1 MMTITKTHDHRG
13 DALPV
18 NWSTRTERQGLLTDY
33 GFIYIR
39 CIDVDIYHFAFGND
53 NLLALAFEGNIGG
66 GTAIE
71 IANYWLQAQSLVK
84 HLQSFLFRGGQ
95 VAITQFRAL
104 QEMPGRNADK
114 LARRDHARSGVG
126 DAFGQYLCIGIVLR
140 SEEHTSELQSQS
152 NLVCRLLLEK
162 KNKNSLAIPPLV
174 LTIRYV

>member
-71 IANYWLQAQSLVK
+71 IFKHLLPEQRFVK
-84 HLQSFLFRGGQ
+84 HVQSFLFKGRQ
-95 VAITQFRAL
+95 AAKTPIPAL
-104 QEMPGRNADK
+104 PENASRTAAK
-114 LARRDHARSGVG
+114 IRR
-126 DAFGQYLCIGIVLR
+126 
-140 SEEHTSELQSQS
+140 
-152 NLVCRLLLEK
+152 
-162 KNKNSLAIPPLV
+162 
-174 LTIRYV
+174 

>member
-66 GTAIE
+66 GTAVE
-71 IANYWLQAQSLVK
+71 IANHWLQGQSLVK
-84 HLQSFLFRGGQ
+84 HLQSFLFRGGP
-95 VAITQFRAL
+95 VAIKQIPAL
-104 QEMPGRNADK
+104 PETPRRHADK
-114 LARRDHARSGVG
+114 LARRDHDRSGVG
-126 DAFGQYLCIGIVLR
+126 DGFRQYLL
-140 SEEHTSELQSQS
+140 
-152 NLVCRLLLEK
+152 
-162 KNKNSLAIPPLV
+162 
-174 LTIRYV
+174 